1 MLFSCALSRSP
12 YSHTCKLFIRT
23 SKIITNYLSL
33 DIIPFLTHL
42 HLNFKIFDLYVSFE
56 SIENTRQE
64 GKDNSNN
71 FFLFAQIYLW
81 KNKCKM
87 IKEKEL
93 SHLKEWF
100 GERFNWRI
108 VWWSIRRNEGAME
121 NFLFV
126 TSQNVEGIISS

>member
-1 MLFSCALSRSP
+1 M
-12 YSHTCKLFIRT
+12 SHSNRL
-23 SKIITNYLSL
+23 KILAKKERKIQT
-33 DIIPFLTHL
+33 IFLHFT
-42 HLNFKIFDLYVSFE
+42 
-56 SIENTRQE
+56 
-64 GKDNSNN
+64 
-71 FFLFAQIYLW
+71 QIYLR